1 MQRRSGKGLAHIAPP
16 IGQHFSSMSLSEK
29 PSRLNQRLLGV
40 TNRVWAI
47 VFLFLFIIGFTHY
60 ILPAQDVQQPRFNHP
75 TMGLKSKNYLN
86 KTQIETE
93 PNPFDFCPV
102 FGPGD
107 EIGKKYGALT
117 LSQSRLHLGSG
128 GRIQRVIH
136 KALLGQPVTISV
148 LGGSGE
154 HLIYKT
160 GPPIP

>member
-16 IGQHFSSMSLSEK
+16 IGQHFSSMSLSKK
-29 PSRLNQRLLGV
+29 PSRLNQRSLGV

-47 VFLFLFIIGFTHY
+47 IILFLFIIGFIHY
-60 ILPAQDVQQPRFNHP
+60 ILPAQNVPQPRFNHP
-75 TMGLKSKNYLN
+75 TMGLKAKNYLN
-86 KTQIETE
+86 KTQIEIE

-107 EIGKKYGALT
+107 EIGKKYGPLT

-128 GRIQRVIH
+128 GRIHRVIH

-148 LGGSGE
+148 LGGSGKCWSWQR
-154 HLIYKT
+154 H
-160 GPPIP
+160 